1 VAELLT
7 LEEAITAVENA
18 FRLYAEGKAL
28 KPALMH
34 VDSVDGEFH
43 IKAGGLEL
51 GRRYF
56 ALKSNGGFF
65 ENMQRFSM
73 PNIQGVIILAS
84 GENGYPLAVMDSTE
98 ITIKRTGAAAAVAAR
113 FLARPGSKVATICGC
128 GTQGRIQ
135 LEAIQSVLPLELA
148 YVYDVEKGK
157 AESFAAQVAKDLHLM
172 VEATEELAPA
182 VKDSDVVVTCTPSR
196 HPYLMKSQV
205 SPGTFIAAMG
215 ADSPDK
221 QELDP
226 DLLKANTVVVDLVEQ
241 CAEVGELHHAVAA
254 GMKKEAVHAE
264 LGEIVAG
271 KKPGRRSEEEIII
284 FDATGTALQDV
295 AAAAAVYERA
305 LTSGKGELL
314 DLFS

>member
-1 VAELLT
+1 MAELLT
-7 LEEAITAVENA
+7 LEESITAVEEA

-51 GRRYF
+51 GPRYF
-56 ALKSNGGFF
+56 ALKLNGGFF
-65 ENMQRFSM
+65 QNMKRFSM

-84 GENGYPLAVMDSTE
+84 GENGYPLAIMDSTE

-113 FLARPGSKVATICGC
+113 YLARPDSKVATICGC

-135 LEAIQSVLPLELA
+135 LEAIKSVLPLELA

-157 AESFAAQVAKDLHLM
+157 AESFAAQVAKDLKLI
-172 VEATEELAPA
+172 VEATDELGAA
-182 VKDSDVVVTCTPSR
+182 VRKSDVVVTCTPSR
-196 HPYLMKSQV
+196 QPLLMKSQV
-205 SPGTFIAAMG
+205 SGGTFIAAMG

-226 DLLKANTVVVDLVEQ
+226 ELLKANTVVVDLLEQ
-241 CAEVGELHHAVAA
+241 CAVVGELHHAIAA

-271 KKPGRRSEEEIII
+271 RKPGRRSEEEIII
-284 FDATGTALQDV
+284 FDGTGTALQDV
-295 AAAAAVYERA
+295 AAAATVYEKAFKRRR
-305 LTSGKGELL
+305 GKLL
-314 DLFS
+314 DLFK